1 MKKFIIK
8 ELRSVGKFQMDEALS
23 NMPTG
28 YTYALQN
35 GFEKWAETKDKATLE
50 NMNDTAIE
58 LIASKFDGEFAN
70 YLRNYLKNYGKGS
83 FLGFKYKGRR
93 FSYVEILGILTRYLE
108 TSTDSNNYQAVF
120 ELIGIPMIQYYLKKT
135 FGKDSFLSGLR
146 QMTPFLQKVSTGN
159 CSLDKRIY

>member
-1 MKKFIIK
+1 
-8 ELRSVGKFQMDEALS
+8 MDEALS

-70 YLRNYLKNYGKGS
+70 YLRNY
-83 FLGFKYKGRR
+83 FKP
-93 FSYVEILGILTRYLE
+93 
-108 TSTDSNNYQAVF
+108 N
-120 ELIGIPMIQYYLKKT
+120 
-135 FGKDSFLSGLR
+135 
-146 QMTPFLQKVSTGN
+146 
-159 CSLDKRIY
+159 